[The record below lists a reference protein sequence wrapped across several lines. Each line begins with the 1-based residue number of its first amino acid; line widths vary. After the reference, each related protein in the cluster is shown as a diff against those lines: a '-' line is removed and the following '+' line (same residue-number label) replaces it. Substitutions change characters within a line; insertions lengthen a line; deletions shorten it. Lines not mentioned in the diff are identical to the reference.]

1 MGYGFYQKNTNFD
14 TMKYSNIILI
24 DDDIDDQEI
33 FREALAKAAP
43 HVVCKAM
50 SNAKD
55 ALLQLAEKAIAA
67 AHCSIVWYTGNKDR

>member
-1 MGYGFYQKNTNFD
+1 
-14 TMKYSNIILI
+14 MKYSNIILI

-33 FREALAKAAP
+33 FREALSKAAP

-67 AHCSIVWYTGNKDR
+67 VHCSIVWYTGNKDR